1 MLRSDRVDIRKLN
14 PSFEYINGKAGD
26 IVQFGNYPQSIAL
39 PGYEDCMQY
48 DSDKKLFHCSAD
60 DCFYVKIEAKP
71 YQPLFL
77 NERYCFHSKK
87 VVETGKAYFFK
98 FEPINWIV
106 LQSSA
111 HTKFLLSEKVIDS
124 KLYLEPKFVGKPRVD
139 GYPNK
144 YYPGVDRAFPNTWEY
159 STLRAWLNGTHTYQ
173 HKKNFFN
180 FAFTREE
187 QGKIKTVQLK
197 NDPNSS
203 GIRDPS
209 AYSWLHQRD
218 TKDKVF
224 CLSVAEATSY
234 IFHKD
239 PKMKDSEICDPSIK
253 GRAAEVTDYAIASGV
268 CPYYIE
274 GTIIG
279 WWWLRS
285 PGDPAEH
292 EVTLYNKSKAP
303 VCQKRACD
311 VTEDGHIC
319 QRASIVCGSEE
330 DTCDGSAN
338 GIRPAI
344 KVEFE

>member
-1 MLRSDRVDIRKLN
+1 MAIEKLN
-14 PSFEYINGKAGD
+14 PDLNSLQSKEGD
-26 IVQFGNYPQSIAL
+26 LVQFGHYPQSVAL
-39 PGYEDCMQY
+39 PNYENYMKEYDSSRKLFCCSLDDCMY
-48 DSDKKLFHCSAD
+48 IKMSAT
-60 DCFYVKIEAKP
+60 P
-71 YQPLFL
+71 YQPLFI
-77 NERYCFHSKK
+77 NQNYHFHSKNL
-87 VVETGKAYFFK
+87 VEKGKEYFFK
-98 FEPINWIV
+98 LEPIKWIV
-106 LQSSA
+106 LQNIGNF
-111 HTKFLLSEKVIDS
+111 KILLSERVIDS
-124 KLYLEPKFVGKPRVD
+124 KLYLEPEFVGKPRVD

-144 YYPGVDRAFPNTWEY
+144 YYPGVDLAFPNTWEY
-159 STLRAWLNGTHTYQ
+159 STLRAWLNGIHTY
-173 HKKNFFN
+173 HNGKNFFN
-180 FAFTREE
+180 SAFSKEE
-187 QGKIKTVQLK
+187 QKRIKVVQLK

-203 GIRDPS
+203 RVQCPT

-224 CLSVAEATSY
+224 CLSVSEATSY
-234 IFHKD
+234 IFHRD
-239 PKMKDSEICDPSIK
+239 PKMKDTEISDSHIK
-253 GRAAEVTDYAIASGV
+253 GRAAEVTDYAIARGV

-274 GTIIG
+274 DMIIG

-344 KVEFE
+344 KVEFDQE